1 MTNNREQKRFIK
13 RLNTD
18 FSVDSV
24 THKGV
29 SSNFSISGL
38 FIRTNY
44 PYTPDTLLD
53 IAIHLPDG
61 HVSRLKGRVKR
72 SLKTSLGRVMGAP
85 VKSLK
90 NGMGIEIVESDA
102 HYLHLIRDLID

>member
-1 MTNNREQKRFIK
+1 MADNRDQKRFIK

-18 FSVDSV
+18 FSVDGV
-24 THKGV
+24 TRKGV
-29 SSNFSISGL
+29 SSNFSIKGL

-53 IAIHLPDG
+53 IVIHLPNG
-61 HVSRLKGRVKR
+61 QVSKIKGRVKR

-90 NGMGIEIVESDA
+90 NGMGIEIVERDA
-102 HYLHLIRDLID
+102 NYLHLIRNLIR